1 MGKKRINLTILLLL
15 LLIALIFFFLP
26 FQKAFTFTEYRTDH
40 PAVFYLKQSGET
52 EFQIRYVH
60 SIFLS
65 NVLETYQVV
74 QRDKIKMLSM
84 KYEDVGIGLPAY
96 AEEGET
102 LTIKDGVYT
111 LSYDNRVI
119 ESFVLYVGDVDA
131 DLAFK
136 YKQHE
141 YDLKQHLTRGKSY
154 LFRMERITL
163 FQMMKGV
170 NLSG

>member
-1 MGKKRINLTILLLL
+1 MRKKRINLTILLLL

-26 FQKAFTFTEYRTDH
+26 IQKAFTFTEYRTDY
-40 PAVFYLKQSGET
+40 PAVYYLKLSEET

-74 QRDKIKMLSM
+74 RGDNIKMLSM
-84 KYEDVGIGLPAY
+84 KYEDVGIGLPGY
-96 AEEGET
+96 AEEGES
-102 LTIKDGVYT
+102 LTVKDGVYT
-111 LSYDNRVI
+111 LTYDNRTI

-131 DLAFK
+131 DLAFR
-136 YKQHE
+136 YEQHE

-154 LFRMERITL
+154 LFRIERISL
-163 FQMMKGV
+163 FQMMKGA
-170 NLSG
+170 NLNG